1 MDIQTK
7 KINFIEEFLRIQNEG
22 VINLLEAVLKKEK
35 SKLYK
40 ESLKPMTLDELNL
53 RITEAEQDIKEGRVY
68 TTDEL
73 RHNFKIKK
81 SE

>member
-73 RHNFKIKK
+73 RSCLKI
-81 SE
+81 SL